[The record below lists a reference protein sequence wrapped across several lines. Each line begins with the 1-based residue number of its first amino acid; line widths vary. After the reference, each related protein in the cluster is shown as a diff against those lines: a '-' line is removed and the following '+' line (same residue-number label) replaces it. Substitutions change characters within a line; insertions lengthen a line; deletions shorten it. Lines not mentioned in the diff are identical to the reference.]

1 MIRILTLI
9 YRYSIFI
16 LKIPLDLNLSLGC
29 ILSIVT
35 YYNTTGEFNMKKY
48 AFITGANKGMDM
60 NLFAN

>member
-35 YYNTTGEFNMKKY
+35 YYNTTGGIQYEKY
-48 AFITGANKGMDM
+48 AFITGANKGIDM
-60 NLFAN
+60 NLYVN

>member
-48 AFITGANKGMDM
+48 AFITGANKGWI
-60 NLFAN
+60 